1 MEEYLIL
8 QICHA
13 LIKLTVTRFV
23 PSSLF
28 YLFLINQCERLF
40 QTVSYIFID
49 EHPQRVQYSQSRDRI
64 KAISCLMLS
73 QQQYPQLQ
81 ERFSFLEYIAFAM
94 YTPRKRRKH
103 IKVPLGLFLYM
114 LNILFIK
121 LTLCCCHH
129 GCIRSLIILAVVLV
143 VIIDK
148 MVLVSGNEQNVKKS
162 GIGRSDFCTIMTAC
176 IDDKKKLMNVNLL

>member
-64 KAISCLMLS
+64 KVISCLMLS

-103 IKVPLGLFLYM
+103 IKVPLGLFLYT
-114 LNILFIK
+114 LNILP
-121 LTLCCCHH
+121 
-129 GCIRSLIILAVVLV
+129 RSLIILAVALV
-143 VIIDK
+143 VIIVK
-148 MVLVSGNEQNVKKS
+148 MVLVSGNEQNVNNDS
-162 GIGRSDFCTIMTAC
+162 MY
-176 IDDKKKLMNVNLL
+176 

>member
-64 KAISCLMLS
+64 KAISCVMLS

-81 ERFSFLEYIAFAM
+81 ERFSFLEYVHSICYVHSKETQKAHKSTSRPIFVHV
-94 YTPRKRRKH
+94 KH
-103 IKVPLGLFLYM
+103 FTKVT
-114 LNILFIK
+114 NN
-121 LTLCCCHH
+121 
-129 GCIRSLIILAVVLV
+129 
-143 VIIDK
+143 
-148 MVLVSGNEQNVKKS
+148 SGGGTGGDHSQN
-162 GIGRSDFCTIMTAC
+162 GFGQWQ
-176 IDDKKKLMNVNLL
+176 

>member
-40 QTVSYIFID
+40 QTVSCIFID

-143 VIIDK
+143 VIIAK
-148 MVLVSGNEQNVKKS
+148 MVLVSGNEQNVNNDS
-162 GIGRSDFCTIMTAC
+162 MY
-176 IDDKKKLMNVNLL
+176 

>member
-23 PSSLF
+23 SSSLF

-64 KAISCLMLS
+64 KVISCLMLS

-103 IKVPLGLFLYM
+103 IKVPLGLFLYT
-114 LNILFIK
+114 LNILP
-121 LTLCCCHH
+121 
-129 GCIRSLIILAVVLV
+129 RSLIILAVALV
-143 VIIDK
+143 VIIAK
-148 MVLVSGNEQNVKKS
+148 MVLVSGNEQNVNNDS
-162 GIGRSDFCTIMTAC
+162 MY
-176 IDDKKKLMNVNLL
+176 

>member
-64 KAISCLMLS
+64 KVISCLMLS

-103 IKVPLGLFLYM
+103 IKVPLGLFLYT
-114 LNILFIK
+114 LNILP
-121 LTLCCCHH
+121 
-129 GCIRSLIILAVVLV
+129 RSLIILAVALV
-143 VIIDK
+143 VIIAK
-148 MVLVSGNEQNVKKS
+148 MVLVSGNEQNVNNDS
-162 GIGRSDFCTIMTAC
+162 MY
-176 IDDKKKLMNVNLL
+176 

>member
-28 YLFLINQCERLF
+28 YLFLINPCERLF

-73 QQQYPQLQ
+73 QLVV
-81 ERFSFLEYIAFAM
+81 SS
-94 YTPRKRRKH
+94 TPRKVFFLGVHSICYVHSKETQKAHKSTSRPIFVHVKH
-103 IKVPLGLFLYM
+103 FTKVT
-114 LNILFIK
+114 NNS
-121 LTLCCCHH
+121 
-129 GCIRSLIILAVVLV
+129 GCGTGGDHS
-143 VIIDK
+143 
-148 MVLVSGNEQNVKKS
+148 QN
-162 GIGRSDFCTIMTAC
+162 GFGQWQ
-176 IDDKKKLMNVNLL
+176 